1 MYRIEGKYGR
11 APIRSLK
18 ALEVSQLDLDG
29 RIKRYLVSR
38 KPDISNDV
46 CKALELRASRDLNAA
61 NLFSRIQVATCLER
75 DLKIHFAENGTHS
88 VFFVTLISE
97 LHAVKVREQNGYDL
111 VAHRKWIASLLKGC
125 DYVGV
130 IEPAYYPEAAFV
142 APREDWISWHAH
154 VIVWNNGAPAMK
166 KLKDTVNQIEVAFRP
181 DGSAFHYRKAQHA
194 EIEAEVAYMFKSP
207 RSEYRTY
214 NASPVAEDS
223 QAPARS
229 RQTTISGI
237 KQNKREIR
245 TGKLL
250 AVLSALSDKSIK
262 SITVAGGAGKAIRKH
277 SLKAA
282 RQALVDEH
290 AKRKRLL
297 LNL

>member
-46 CKALELRASRDLNAA
+46 RKALELRASRDLNAA
-61 NLFSRIQVATCLER
+61 NLFSRVQVATCLER
-75 DLKIHFAENGTHS
+75 DLKTHFSENETQS

-97 LHAVKVREQNGYDL
+97 LHAVKVREQNGYDV
-111 VAHRKWIASLLKGC
+111 VAHRKWIASLLRGC
-125 DYVGV
+125 DYVGM
-130 IEPAYYPEAAFV
+130 IEPAYYPDVVFV
-142 APREDWISWHAH
+142 TPREDWISWHAH
-154 VIVWNNGAPAMK
+154 VIVWNNGTPAMK
-166 KLKDTVNQIEVAFRP
+166 RLKDTVNQIEVAFRP

-214 NASPVAEDS
+214 NASPVAEGS

-229 RQTTISGI
+229 GESGI
-237 KQNKREIR
+237 KQKKRGIR

-250 AVLSALSDKSIK
+250 AALSALSDKSIK
-262 SITVAGGAGKAIRKH
+262 SIIVAGGAGKEIRKH
-277 SLKAA
+277 SLKIA
-282 RQALVDEH
+282 RQTLMDEH
-290 AKRKRLL
+290 AKRAQLL
-297 LNL
+297 RNL

>member
-11 APIRSLK
+11 APVRSLK

-46 CKALELRASRDLNAA
+46 HKALELRASRDLNAA

-75 DLKIHFAENGTHS
+75 YLKTYFAENGTHS

-125 DYVGV
+125 DYVGM
-130 IEPAYYPEAAFV
+130 IEPAYYPEVAFA

-166 KLKDTVNQIEVAFRP
+166 KLKDKVNQIEVAFRP

-194 EIEAEVAYMFKSP
+194 EIEAEVAYMLKSP

-214 NASPVAEDS
+214 NASPVAEES

-229 RQTTISGI
+229 GETISGI
-237 KQNKREIR
+237 KQNKRAIR

-262 SITVAGGAGKAIRKH
+262 SIIVAGGAGKEIRKH
-277 SLKAA
+277 SLRVA
-282 RQALVDEH
+282 RQTLMDEH
-290 AKRKRLL
+290 AKRAQLL
-297 LNL
+297 RNL